1 MRWFAR
7 TIFYLSFLMIAVYI
21 FSGVYLLLFGLFE
34 FSKVQSLVLGLA
46 LILYGFYRLYRV
58 IIKSRAEQK
67 DITENE

>member
-1 MRWFAR
+1 M
-7 TIFYLSFLMIAVYI
+7 
-21 FSGVYLLLFGLFE
+21 LFGLFE